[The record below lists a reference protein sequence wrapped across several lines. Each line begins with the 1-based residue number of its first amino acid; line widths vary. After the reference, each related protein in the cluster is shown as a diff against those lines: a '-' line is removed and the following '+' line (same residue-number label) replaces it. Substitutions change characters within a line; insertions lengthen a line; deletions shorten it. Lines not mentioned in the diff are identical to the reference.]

1 MGNMGVAANRASFV
15 LAFDEN
21 MKRSAQSGAVYDLAQ
36 RCFLGAVKL
45 RASMACAS
53 CDNKNSKAFEKS
65 AFVATADV
73 ADLQTACVQFF
84 AFGKNVNSSMTKL
97 MQYVSLVSGDAAAKT
112 HVATLSAMTFADF
125 GACTTAPK
133 ARRLQSMVAKPAA
146 SGSASVKVTTPTVK
160 PTVKV
165 NVKPAVKVT
174 VPKVTVPKANI
185 KVTVKSSTVAIATA
199 ATATSWTAWTA
210 QTRSSAFTSPAFASN
225 ECLANAAMKLF
236 TDAVISGQSTATMET
251 MAMKWWKALDTAFKL
266 AGSETVVA
274 AWTSFKG
281 TSINTSAT
289 AKVTIKVK
297 APASA
302 AAKVTVPK
310 VSLKVGASTKR

>member
-1 MGNMGVAANRASFV
+1 
-15 LAFDEN
+15 
-21 MKRSAQSGAVYDLAQ
+21 
-36 RCFLGAVKL
+36 
-45 RASMACAS
+45 
-53 CDNKNSKAFEKS
+53 
-65 AFVATADV
+65 
-73 ADLQTACVQFF
+73 
-84 AFGKNVNSSMTKL
+84 
-97 MQYVSLVSGDAAAKT
+97 
-112 HVATLSAMTFADF
+112 
-125 GACTTAPK
+125 
-133 ARRLQSMVAKPAA
+133 MVAKPAA

-160 PTVKV
+160 PAVKVTTPTVKPTVKV
-165 NVKPAVKVT
+165 NVKPAVKVTTPTVKPTVKVT

-185 KVTVKSSTVAIATA
+185 KVTVKSSTVAIVTA

-236 TDAVISGQSTATMET
+236 TWAVVFGQSTATMET

-266 AGSETVVA
+266 AGSETVVT

-310 VSLKVGASTKR
+310 VSLKVGASTKRRLQAPVAPVKPVAPVVPAVQGGKFFTQGTSGVALSVNYSPKSSGFAVPAGMEKGADQVQMASAKIFGFAIFAAIAMLFIN